1 MTIMTLS
8 APLTPVPISAA
19 IAPASVTWEGKSVD
33 LSGKAAYVNT
43 NGKIMIPLRVVAEAM
58 GYKVNW
64 LGESRTVELTRGA
77 HWVTL
82 KAGQDWY
89 CFGKMAPET
98 LGAASEIKNG
108 STYVPM
114 SFFSDVLPF
123 AASVNDKGTLE
134 IATSA
139 VATEPVATTGPAI
152 TPAPGTTTGS
162 SIQPGPATTTTP
174 AASKIKA
181 PY

>member
-1 MTIMTLS
+1 MTIMTIS

-19 IAPASVTWEGKSVD
+19 IAPVSVTWEGKAVD
-33 LSGKAAYVNT
+33 LSGKAAYVNA
-43 NGKIMIPLRVVAEAM
+43 NGNSMIPLRVVAEAM

-64 LGESRTVELTRGA
+64 LGESRMVELTRGA
-77 HWVTL
+77 HWVTV

-98 LGAASEIKNG
+98 LGASSEIRNG
-108 STYVPM
+108 STYVPI
-114 SFFSDVLPF
+114 SFFTDVLPF
-123 AASVNDKGTLE
+123 EATVNDKGTLE

-139 VATEPVATTGPAI
+139 VVTEPAATSGPAM
-152 TPAPGTTTGS
+152 TPVPDTTTAPA
-162 SIQPGPATTTTP
+162 IVPNPATTTTP